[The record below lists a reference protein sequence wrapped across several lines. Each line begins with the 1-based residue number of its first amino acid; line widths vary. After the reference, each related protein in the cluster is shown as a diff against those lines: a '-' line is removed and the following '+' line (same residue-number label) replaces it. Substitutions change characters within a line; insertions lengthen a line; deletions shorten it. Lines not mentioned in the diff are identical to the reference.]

1 MSQTDKGV
9 LIFYEWFEAMDTL
22 SPKCYKALMT
32 AIFRYQLNGEK
43 IPEFKGNSAILA
55 AVIFPCLRRRLDSA
69 RGGKRTMQ
77 TRYGLDESSA
87 ALQEIIQRK
96 VRENQASG

>member
-9 LIFYEWFEAMDTL
+9 LIFYEWFEAMESL
-22 SPKCYKALMT
+22 SPKCYKEMMT
-32 AIFRYQLNGEK
+32 AICRYQQKGEEM
-43 IPEFKGNSAILA
+43 PEFKGKSAIVA
-55 AVIFPCLRRRLDSA
+55 AVIFPCLRRRIDSA

-96 VRENQASG
+96 VRESRSSG